1 MVFVEEIIVA
11 AFGAVTL
18 IISLS
23 FTVIVTVIDD
33 DRIF

>member
-1 MVFVEEIIVA
+1 MVFVEETIVA

-23 FTVIVTVIDD
+23 FTVITVIDD